1 MRIRACLA
9 TGDRRRTTATATTA
23 AAATAA
29 AATTSATSASA
40 ASTAASTAATA
51 VTSTSAVTDWQ
62 DRASR
67 FVGASDET
75 SPEVDAVR
83 VSEEASDGD
92 RAAGRLHACLTGR
105 DREGQ
110 PTLTQVAGAP
120 IQGPRSPIRR
130 AVRAG
135 RRLGARAR
143 RGR

>member
-23 AAATAA
+23 AAATTS

-40 ASTAASTAATA
+40 ASTA

>member
-23 AAATAA
+23 AAATTS

-40 ASTAASTAATA
+40 ASTA

-110 PTLTQVAGAP
+110 PTLTQVASAP

>member
-29 AATTSATSASA
+29 AATTSATSAS
-40 ASTAASTAATA
+40 AASTAATA